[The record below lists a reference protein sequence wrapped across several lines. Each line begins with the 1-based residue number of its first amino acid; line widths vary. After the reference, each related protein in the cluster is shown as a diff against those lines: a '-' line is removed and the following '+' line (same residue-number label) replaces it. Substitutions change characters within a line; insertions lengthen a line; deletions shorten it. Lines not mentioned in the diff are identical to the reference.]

1 MTPTTS
7 ATLAPGAG
15 SSYQL
20 EHELFRE
27 TVRDFIVREVL
38 PHERQWDRDGIVPR
52 AFFTA
57 AAEAGVLGF
66 EVPEEH
72 GGAGIADFRFN
83 AVIAEEIAYAC
94 VTGAMLGLV
103 LHNDV
108 CLPYFLRYASA
119 EQRERWLPG
128 IAAGELVTAIAMT
141 EPGTGS
147 DLQGIQTT
155 AVRDGDRWRLSG
167 SKTFITNGINADLV
181 IVAACTDRSA
191 GARGFTLFV
200 VERDAAGFSRG
211 RNLEKLGLH
220 AQDTAELFFDDVE
233 LSDEQVLGEVGLGL
247 IYLMSNL
254 VQERM
259 SLAVGAQA
267 SAEAAVRQTID
278 YVRER
283 KAFGRSLGALQHVRF
298 ELADLHAEVEMGRA
312 YLDRC
317 LHRMVAGTLTPEEA
331 AIAKWRLSDMQG
343 RVLDRG
349 LQLFGG
355 YGYMTEYPISRAY
368 ADARVT
374 RIFGGANEIMKEIVG
389 RSLQLNGAARTTTR
403 TSA

>member
-1 MTPTTS
+1 MTAPSTTPT
-7 ATLAPGAG
+7 PG
-15 SSYQL
+15 SPYEL
-20 EHELFRE
+20 EHELFRAS
-27 TVRDFIVREVL
+27 VRDFITREVV

-52 AFFTA
+52 ELYTA
-57 AAEAGVLGF
+57 AAEHGLLAF

-83 AVIAEEIAYAC
+83 AVIAEEIARAS

-108 CLPYFLRYASA
+108 CLPYFLHYASPQ
-119 EQRERWLPG
+119 QRQRWLPG
-128 IAAGELVTAIAMT
+128 IASGELMTAIAMT

-147 DLQGIQTT
+147 DLQGMQTS
-155 AVRDGDRWRLSG
+155 AVRGEGGRWRLSG
-167 SKTFITNGINADLV
+167 SKTFITNGIHADLV
-181 IVAACTDRSA
+181 IVAACTDRAA

-200 VERDAAGFSRG
+200 VERGMPGFERG

-233 LSDEQVLGEVGLGL
+233 LTDDQVLGEVGHGFV
-247 IYLMSNL
+247 YLMSNL

-259 SLAVGAQA
+259 SLAVAAQA
-267 SAEAAVRQTID
+267 STRTAVDQTID

-283 KAFGRSLGALQHVRF
+283 MAFGRPLGALQHVRF
-298 ELADLHAEVEMGRA
+298 ELADCHAEVEMARA
-312 YLDRC
+312 YLDQC
-317 LHRMVAGTLTPEEA
+317 LRRMGDGTLTPEDA

-343 RVLDRG
+343 RILDRC

-355 YGYMTEYPISRAY
+355 YGYMLEYPIARAY

-374 RIFGGANEIMKEIVG
+374 RIFGGANEVMKEIVG
-389 RSLQLNGAARTTTR
+389 RSLLLDPGTRTTTR
-403 TSA
+403 SKA

>member
-1 MTPTTS
+1 MTTATATT
-7 ATLAPGAG
+7 PDAG
-15 SSYQL
+15 SPYEL

-27 TVRDFIVREVL
+27 TVRDFITRHVL

-52 AFFTA
+52 EFFTA
-57 AAEAGVLGF
+57 AAQAGVLGF

-83 AVIAEEIAYAC
+83 AVIAEEIAHAC

-108 CLPYFLRYASA
+108 CLPYFLRYASP
-119 EQRERWLPG
+119 EQKERWLPG

-147 DLQGIQTT
+147 DLQGIQTS
-155 AVRDGDRWRLSG
+155 AIRDGDRWLLSG
-167 SKTFITNGINADLV
+167 SKTFITNGIHADLV
-181 IVAACTDRSA
+181 IVAACTDRAA
-191 GARGFTLFV
+191 GARGFSLFV
-200 VERDAAGFSRG
+200 VERGAAGFTRG

-220 AQDTAELFFDDVE
+220 AQDTAELFFDDLEVTDDQ
-233 LSDEQVLGEVGLGL
+233 LLGEEGLGL

-259 SLAVGAQA
+259 SLAVCAQA
-267 SAEAAVRQTID
+267 SAATAVQQTID

-298 ELADLHAEVEMGRA
+298 ELADLHADVEMGRA
-312 YLDRC
+312 YLDQC
-317 LHRMVAGTLTPEEA
+317 LRRMVAGTLTPEDA

-343 RVLDRG
+343 RVLDRC

-389 RSLQLNGAARTTTR
+389 RSLQLDGAARSTTR
-403 TSA
+403 TPA